1 MSVEEAAA
9 RISDFSQPFDVSLFE
24 MIVDAAYQPSN
35 PQQQTA
41 SRVLV
46 QLQEHP
52 GIKYKTSVF
61 FSFFLSRES
70 KFIVTM
76 YIFSLRYFLFID
88 VISDR

>member
-24 MIVDAAYQPSN
+24 QIVDAAYQPSN
-35 PQQQTA
+35 PQQQSA

-52 GIKYKTSVF
+52 GLFHIPHSIHYNQL
-61 FSFFLSRES
+61 FFL
-70 KFIVTM
+70 
-76 YIFSLRYFLFID
+76 FSCL
-88 VISDR
+88 